1 MKLVGKNLNDD
12 INEKNGASSRYG
24 PYGAK
29 DIGLLRGIYKTQEE
43 ARRGTLKGEKMEAA
57 EYHQYCAYRITGIN
71 SAGVC

>member
-12 INEKNGASSRYG
+12 INEKIGASSR
-24 PYGAK
+24 YGAK
-29 DIGLLRGIYKTQEE
+29 DIGLLIGIYKTQEE

-57 EYHQYCAYRITGIN
+57 EYHQYCAYRITEIN